1 RDPNLGKVVLY
12 QLSYFRSLFYQGISL
27 NALQRYYVFSKP
39 QIISSLFSFTIRK
52 SQFALYAC
60 ILSSNPL
67 AFAGIPRPFST
78 SEREMPPLMS

>member
-1 RDPNLGKVVLY
+1 
-12 QLSYFRSLFYQGISL
+12 LFYQGISL

-67 AFAGIPRPFST
+67 VFACIPRPFST
-78 SEREMPPLMS
+78 SEQEMPPLMS